1 MSWEIEYGFQGF
13 DQGTGTTVTS
23 STNTY
28 TINGLMDDMPYDFH
42 VRAVCGTNWYSEA
55 YTTVTA
61 TTGSAS
67 ITCNTPTAVTAT
79 VAGNSATVSWTA
91 GAGNISF
98 ELEYGTRGFARG
110 SGTSVTATMSPAT
123 LTGLAY
129 ETDYDVYVRAYCGES
144 TYSDWSPVVSFTTE
158 PQGSEDCDPVTALS
172 ASNVTESSALI
183 TWTPGN
189 TGDEWEVVLTNAG
202 GTTLSEASTTEH
214 QYQFS
219 SLTPGT
225 SYVAKVRTVCG
236 DGQYSDFVSTS
247 FTTQSVGIDEVEGA
261 TCAIFPNPTSGSTT
275 ITVTGVNGK
284 VKIAVVDMNGREV
297 ASETLDCSGDCAKTM
312 DVDRLAQGAYFV
324 RITAENVSMVR
335 KLIVR

>member
-1 MSWEIEYGFQGF
+1 M
-13 DQGTGTTVTS
+13 
-23 STNTY
+23 
-28 TINGLMDDMPYDFH
+28 
-42 VRAVCGTNWYSEA
+42 
-55 YTTVTA
+55 
-61 TTGSAS
+61 
-67 ITCNTPTAVTAT
+67 
-79 VAGNSATVSWTA
+79 
-91 GAGNISF
+91 
-98 ELEYGTRGFARG
+98 
-110 SGTSVTATMSPAT
+110 
-123 LTGLAY
+123 
-129 ETDYDVYVRAYCGES
+129 
-144 TYSDWSPVVSFTTE
+144 TE
-158 PQGSEDCDPVTALS
+158 
-172 ASNVTESSALI
+172 NSALI

-247 FTTQSVGIDEVEGA
+247 FTTQSVGIDEVEGT